1 MTALAAA
8 RPARAGRRH
17 LLPLVLAVALAL
29 LASSAPVRPGLFGGL
44 ARPGGELTP
53 QTVFVE
59 NRGQVEEP
67 AAYYTRSGPATFF
80 FAPGAVTASLAG
92 GADGAAHALR
102 ISFEGADPQARIE
115 SLGRAR
121 GVVNLFLGQD
131 PSAWQTR
138 VPTHTAIAYRRL
150 WPGIDVQYLGA
161 SGRVESVY
169 TLAPGADPAAIR
181 LRYEGAER
189 LYVDTRGNLVAQTP
203 LGALTE
209 SAPAAYQLHGGA
221 RARVDARY
229 MLVDADTVGFG
240 IGEYDPAL
248 PLVIDPSFGYSTY
261 LGGTGTDQGNAI
273 AVDASGNTYIT
284 GLTTSTDFP
293 TVAGGYQAANGGN
306 RDVFVTKLSP
316 TGSLVYS
323 TYIGGSALD
332 EGNGIDVD
340 GSGNAYITGVT
351 ASANFPTVGAYDST
365 FGGINDAFVT
375 KLNAGGSALV
385 FSTYLGGADDDE
397 ALAIAIDPSNNAY
410 VTGVTFSDEGTF
422 PVLNAY
428 QPALVDFDA
437 FVAKLNS
444 AGNTLGYS
452 TYLGGAGLDE
462 GFAIAVDGAGS
473 AYVTGSTLATDFPTA
488 SPFRPTSGGGRDGF
502 ITKLGAGGSTLSYS
516 TYLGGSASDYGAG
529 LTVDASGNAY
539 VAGLT
544 ASTNFPTAN
553 ALQAANAGADDA
565 FITKLNAAGS
575 AATYS
580 TYLGGSGGD
589 GAGAISLDTDD
600 GPVITGSTFSSNF
613 PTAGALQGPAG
624 GGSDAFVAK
633 LAGTG
638 LSLAFSTYL
647 GGSTGGDRGWG
658 VAVSG
663 SSQIYVTGSTF
674 STNFPTA
681 NALQGSN
688 AGLGDGFVT
697 LISPASGVDT
707 DGDGCPD
714 VKEQQ
719 TAPGSEF
726 SGGRRDYLN
735 PWDFFNPLKT
745 APIGGQTIAD
755 ILMVVQQYN
764 KNQYLPSPPN
774 PPNTPNPAYTNTTD
788 RTGIP
793 GGYPWSLGPPD
804 GLQGIV
810 DVLAAVKQYN
820 HNCT

>member
-8 RPARAGRRH
+8 RPARAGRRR
-17 LLPLVLAVALAL
+17 LLPLMLAFALAF
-29 LASSAPVRPGLFGGL
+29 LASSGPARPGLLGGL
-44 ARPGGELTP
+44 MRPGGELTP
-53 QTVFVE
+53 QTVFIE
-59 NRGQVEEP
+59 NRGQVEGP
-67 AAYYTRSGPATFF
+67 AAFYARSGPATFF
-80 FAPGAVTASLAG
+80 FAPGAVTAGLAG
-92 GADGAAHALR
+92 GTDGTGYALR
-102 ISFEGADPQARIE
+102 ISFEGADRQAPIE
-115 SLGRAR
+115 SLGQAR
-121 GVVNLFLGQD
+121 GVINSFLGQD
-131 PSAWQTR
+131 PGGWQTR
-138 VPTHTAIAYRRL
+138 IPTHTGISYKRP
-150 WPGIDVQYLGA
+150 WPGIDVQYVGTN
-161 SGRVESVY
+161 GQVESVY
-169 TLAPGADPAAIR
+169 TLAPGAAPALIR

-189 LYVDTRGNLVAQTP
+189 LYIDGRGGLVAQTP
-203 LGALTE
+203 LGDLTE
-209 SAPAAYQLHGGA
+209 SAPAAYQEAGGE
-221 RARVDARY
+221 RMRVDVRY
-229 MLVDADTVGFG
+229 MLVDADTVGFR

-248 PLVIDPSFGYSTY
+248 PLVIDPSFVYSTY

-273 AVDASGNTYIT
+273 AVDGSGNTYIT

-323 TYIGGSALD
+323 TYIGGSLLD

-340 GSGNAYITGVT
+340 GDGNAYITGVT

-444 AGNTLGYS
+444 AGNALGYS
-452 TYLGGAGLDE
+452 TYLGGAGLDQ
-462 GFAIAVDGAGS
+462 GLAIAVDGAGS

-502 ITKLGAGGSTLSYS
+502 VTKLSAAGTTLSYS

-529 LTVDASGNAY
+529 ITVDASGNAY

-544 ASTNFPTAN
+544 ASTNFPTAS
-553 ALQAANAGADDA
+553 ALQPANAGGDDA
-565 FITKLNAAGS
+565 FITKLNAAGI

-589 GAGAISLDTDD
+589 GASAISLDTD
-600 GPVITGSTFSSNF
+600 GGAVITGSTFSSDF
-613 PTAGALQGPAG
+613 PTAGALQGSAG
-624 GGSDAFVAK
+624 VGSDAFVTK
-633 LAGTG
+633 LTGTG

-647 GGSTGGDRGWG
+647 GGEVGDRGWG

-663 SSQIYVTGSTF
+663 SSQISVTGSTF
-674 STNFPTA
+674 STTFPTA
-681 NALQGSN
+681 NALQGAN

-697 LISPASGVDT
+697 LITPGSAVDT

-719 TAPGSEF
+719 TAAGSEF

-745 APIGGQTIAD
+745 APIGSQTIGD
-755 ILMVVQQYN
+755 ILLVVQQYN
-764 KNQYLPSPPN
+764 RNQYLPSPPN
-774 PPNTPNPAYTNTTD
+774 PPNPAYTIDTD